1 MCKGRVLSS
10 CKALCRHLQNHSA
23 SKASQWMLDWRR
35 GCVKRSVIASQLEEE
50 VQQAVMFGFPIAS
63 LPSWLS
69 SFAIHQDRD
78 FNFPAVIMS
87 MKFDFLFKLLKQIET
102 NPPRLIEMN
111 KMGSYTRFHDVQ
123 SCQYLRVQSSI
134 GPATLCGGCSRPAA
148 TT

>member
-23 SKASQWMLDWRR
+23 SKASQWMLHWRR

-50 VQQAVMFGFPIAS
+50 VQQAPNCFPPELA
-63 LPSWLS
+63 LQLCDTPGQRLQLS
-69 SFAIHQDRD
+69 SSDNVNEIWFSAQT
-78 FNFPAVIMS
+78 P
-87 MKFDFLFKLLKQIET
+87 QT
-102 NPPRLIEMN
+102 NWNKPSKLIEMN
-111 KMGSYTRFHDVQ
+111 KMGSYARFHDVQ

-134 GPATLCGGCSRPAA
+134 GPATLCGGCGRPPA